1 MPRVYLID
9 SDQPS
14 AFATGRNPQH
24 AAVAVTR
31 GLLNTL
37 PEQEDQR
44 LAELLSVSRKS
55 RLSADLR
62 LRSARQAP
70 SVTVGGGLVS
80 ALDPA
85 RADGPAGADA
95 SGQGDGVI
103 DLDQSAYRRK
113 GPAYFMRPASGYRM
127 RYDRKRH
134 GRKRRNAPR
143 LGRGLDYAHA
153 VAACYLD
160 RVGRCGGVSPPSN
173 IGKWCAIGQHQ
184 LHVRLRRLPYRHDEV
199 LYKRSLAAVSDDRT
213 AR

>member
-44 LAELLSVSRKS
+44 LAELLSVSRNPG
-55 RLSADLR
+55 LSADLR

-70 SVTVGGGLVS
+70 TVTVGGALAS

-85 RADGPAGADA
+85 HTATGWL
-95 SGQGDGVI
+95 Q
-103 DLDQSAYRRK
+103 
-113 GPAYFMRPASGYRM
+113 MR
-127 RYDRKRH
+127 
-134 GRKRRNAPR
+134 
-143 LGRGLDYAHA
+143 L
-153 VAACYLD
+153 V
-160 RVGRCGGVSPPSN
+160 RVM
-173 IGKWCAIGQHQ
+173 A
-184 LHVRLRRLPYRHDEV
+184 
-199 LYKRSLAAVSDDRT
+199 
-213 AR
+213 